1 MNKQSKPQVSFL
13 KLQTTIK
20 HLSGVINLEHK
31 NMRHQCFLTAGF
43 ALLLVRGNNRV
54 PAPPPSM
61 IAATL
66 LGSAC
71 CFSKTGPSN
80 I

>member
-13 KLQTTIK
+13 KPQTTIE
-20 HLSGVINLEHK
+20 HLSGVINLEQKHAASV
-31 NMRHQCFLTAGF
+31 FLTAGF